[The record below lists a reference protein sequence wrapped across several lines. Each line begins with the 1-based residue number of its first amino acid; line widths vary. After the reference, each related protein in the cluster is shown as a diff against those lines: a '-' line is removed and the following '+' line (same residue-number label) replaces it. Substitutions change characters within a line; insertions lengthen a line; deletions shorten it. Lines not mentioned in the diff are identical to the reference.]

1 MKLCC
6 LLLWCAV
13 CAEQDARKK
22 EISNLLTI
30 GVIALAAGYLI
41 VTGRTWLDAAPTEAA
56 LALLIALG
64 LTLPGYA
71 LGRLGA
77 GDVKLLAALAL
88 ASDSTYLLGTFIG
101 AGVALLVWLVIGRA
115 TWSLIHQGLTQR
127 YPYMNPKASDKLPFS
142 PFLFIG
148 LLMAASLLH

>member
-1 MKLCC
+1 MKLCF
-6 LLLWCAV
+6 LLVWCAL

-30 GVIALAAGYLI
+30 GVFAIAAGYLI
-41 VTGRTWLDAAPTEAA
+41 VNGRTWLGAAPAEAA
-56 LALLIALG
+56 LAVLIALG

-88 ASDSTYLLGTFIG
+88 ASNSTYLLGTFIG
-101 AGVALLVWLVIGRA
+101 AGVALLIWLVIGGA
-115 TWSLIHQGLTQR
+115 VWNLIHQGLTRR
-127 YPYMNPKASDKLPFS
+127 YPYMNPKAPDKYPFS
-142 PFLFIG
+142 PFLFVG
-148 LLMAASLLH
+148 LLMTAVLIH